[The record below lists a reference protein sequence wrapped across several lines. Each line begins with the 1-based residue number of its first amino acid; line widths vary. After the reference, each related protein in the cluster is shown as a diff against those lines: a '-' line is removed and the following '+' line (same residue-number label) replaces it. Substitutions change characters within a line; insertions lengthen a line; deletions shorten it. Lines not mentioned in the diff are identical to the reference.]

1 MPVELFDTHC
11 HLTFA
16 GLGERCDQVVAD
28 ARAAGVSRMMTV
40 ACTPSDFEPSL
51 ALHRRHE
58 RLWVAAGIHPHEAAK
73 VTDADFQR
81 LQQLWHDEAG
91 VVAAGEMGLDYHYD
105 FSPAEVQQTVFR
117 RQLDLAAASG
127 LPIVVHCREAH
138 DDVVRILLDAGY
150 ADRPVVFHC
159 FTGSPAEAAQIR
171 EHGWWTSFTG
181 VVTFRKS
188 DAVRQACIETPLD
201 RLMFETDA
209 PYLSPEPIRH
219 LRPNEP
225 RHLEH
230 TIRFAAGL
238 LGTTFEALAAATT
251 ANALRF
257 FRLAG
262 K

>member
-1 MPVELFDTHC
+1 MPIELFDTHC

-28 ARAAGVSRMMTV
+28 AQAAGVSRMITV
-40 ACTPSDFEPSL
+40 ACSPGDFDPAM
-51 ALHRRHE
+51 ALCHRHE
-58 RLWVAAGIHPHEAAK
+58 RLWIAAGFHPHEAAK
-73 VTDADFQR
+73 VTEADFAR
-81 LQQLWHDEAG
+81 LRTLWSDGAG
-91 VVAAGEMGLDYHYD
+91 VVAAGEMGLDYHYN
-105 FSPAEVQQTVFR
+105 FSPPEVQRAAFR
-117 RQLDLAAASG
+117 RQLDAVRSAG
-127 LPIVVHCREAH
+127 LPVVIHCREAH
-138 DDVVRILLDAGY
+138 DDVVVILLDAGY

-159 FTGSPAEAAQIR
+159 FTGTAAEAAELR
-171 EHGWWTSFTG
+171 EHGWWTSFSG

-188 DAVRQACIETPLD
+188 DAVRQACAETPLD

-225 RHLEH
+225 RHIEH

-238 LGTTFEALAAATT
+238 LGTTFESLAATAT

-257 FRLAG
+257 FRIG
-262 K
+262 EK